1 MMLKKKIVIVVF
13 LLWCFISQ
21 NPIAFAQKSSAK
33 EYKFPDYSFEFV
45 GNDRWENF
53 NRKVFKFNLGLNKF
67 AIRPVHILWSSI
79 MPKYGMDRI
88 KMATENIE
96 YPIRLVSSLIQRDF
110 ESCKTE
116 TIRFFTNTI
125 IGIGGLYDPAKSL
138 LNIEPAVE
146 NMEQALASCK
156 IKSGSYLVLPVI
168 NSTTWRGVLG
178 KILDMALN
186 PSSYIATPAMA
197 IVKFGLLVNR
207 TSFMQPL
214 ISLVES
220 NFVDPYDIA
229 KKMYGLEVYIR
240 CKNLERIKLE
250 LDKSPIEVVKKD
262 NDTSIAKVPA
272 VEVKKAPVPFK
283 EDKLVQTK
291 VSSEIVIPDLLKGGT
306 NIDEVL
312 KDFSTED
319 FKLNADIHLEGYNPQ
334 NPVVD
339 SMRTSLFDLPDVD
352 ESIWNELSL
361 WNRSFSKKIKTSSV
375 NFTEGKEDYRFRYIL
390 QKKKNSPVAIVYPS
404 IGEGIMSSHS
414 VLLAK
419 LFYDK
424 GYSVVIQGSH
434 FQWSFVNSMPD
445 GYKPGFPKKDAE
457 ILASLTSKIL
467 DKLQSK
473 YECEFTEKVFIGTSF
488 GALTSLFL
496 GANEYENN
504 TLGNTKIISICPPI
518 ELIYAMKQVD
528 KNTQDW
534 HNSSND
540 LKQKVAMTSA
550 KVLKLY
556 EMKDKIDENMEI
568 NSLPFSEEEGKLI
581 TGFVMHQKLS
591 DLIFAIE
598 KAPKNSKSSIYDL
611 INRMDY
617 QDYAEKYMLSNEDK
631 NADDLAYET
640 SLHSISGYLEN
651 SDNYKIYHS
660 LTDYLTNKNQLKR
673 LKQYSD
679 KKLVLLDNGAHLGFL
694 YRHEFIEDLKKS
706 IDEVLNVENVDIIVP
721 QLSFSK

>member
-1 MMLKKKIVIVVF
+1 MMFRKKIVIAFVLLLSLVYQNVVVF
-13 LLWCFISQ
+13 AQIP
-21 NPIAFAQKSSAK
+21 NPQ

-45 GNDRWENF
+45 GNDKWENF
-53 NRKVFKFNLGLNKF
+53 NRKVFKFNLILNKF
-67 AIRPVHILWSSI
+67 AIRPVHVLWSSI

-88 KMATENIE
+88 KSATENIE
-96 YPIRLVSSLIQRDF
+96 YPIRLVSCLIQRDF
-110 ESCKTE
+110 KSCKTE

-138 LNIEPAVE
+138 FNIEPAVE

-207 TSFMQPL
+207 TSFLQPL
-214 ISLVES
+214 ISMVES
-220 NFVDPYDIA
+220 NFVDPYSIA
-229 KKMYGLEVYIR
+229 KLVYGLENYIR
-240 CKNLERIKLE
+240 CRNLERIKLE
-250 LDKSPIEVVKKD
+250 LTKTPIELVKKD
-262 NDTSIAKVPA
+262 NDTLIAKVPA
-272 VEVKKAPVPFK
+272 VEVKKAPVPYK

-291 VSSEIVIPDLLKGGT
+291 VSSEIVSDLLKGGT

-319 FKLNADIHLEGYNPQ
+319 FKLNADIHLAGYNPQ

-339 SMRTSLFDLPDVD
+339 SMRTSLFDLPEVD

-361 WNRSFSKKIKTSSV
+361 WNRSFSKKIRTSSI
-375 NFTEGKEDYRFRYIL
+375 NFTDGKDDYQFRYIL

-404 IGEGIMSSHS
+404 IGEGIKSFHS

-424 GYSVVIQGSH
+424 GYSVIIQGSH
-434 FQWSFVNSMPD
+434 FQWGFVNSMPD
-445 GYKPGFPKKDAE
+445 SYRPGLPKEDAE
-457 ILASLTSKIL
+457 ILASLTLKIL
-467 DKLQSK
+467 NKLQDK
-473 YECEFTEKVFIGTSF
+473 YECEFTDKVFIGTSF

-496 GANEYENN
+496 GANEYQHN
-504 TLGNTKIISICPPI
+504 TLGNIKIISICPPV

-528 KNTQDW
+528 KNTEDW
-534 HNSSND
+534 HNFSND

-550 KVLKLY
+550 KVLKLF
-556 EMKDKIDENMEI
+556 EMKDDIDSGIEI

-598 KAPKNSKSSIYDL
+598 KASKSSKSDIYDL
-611 INRMDY
+611 INRMNY
-617 QDYAEKYMLSNEDK
+617 EDYAERYMLSNNDK
-631 NADDLAYET
+631 NADDLSFET

-660 LTDYLTNKNQLKR
+660 LTDYLTNKNQLKQ

-679 KKLVLLDNGAHLGFL
+679 KKLVLIDNGAHLGFL
-694 YRHEFIEDLKKS
+694 YRHEFIEDLKIS
-706 IDEVLNVENVDIIVP
+706 IAQILNPENLNIVIP